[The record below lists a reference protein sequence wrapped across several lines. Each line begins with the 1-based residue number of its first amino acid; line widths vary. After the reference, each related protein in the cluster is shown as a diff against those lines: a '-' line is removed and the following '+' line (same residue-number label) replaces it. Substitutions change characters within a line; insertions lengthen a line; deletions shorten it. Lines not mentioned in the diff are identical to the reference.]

1 MFPGLPAP
9 RPIDPILEG
18 SYTTAEVAASIAND
32 ESINDML
39 PALEWHLSTMAT
51 CADLTAS
58 QAAIGAELIAAARR
72 VAELAQALT
81 PAT

>member
-9 RPIDPILEG
+9 RLIDPILEG

-39 PALEWHLSTMAT
+39 PALE
-51 CADLTAS
+51 
-58 QAAIGAELIAAARR
+58 
-72 VAELAQALT
+72 
-81 PAT
+81 